1 MRTVVYCTELLR
13 SFLEER
19 RIATL
24 SELKNALGTDVD
36 MTVFRKLREL
46 TYRTSYSHR
55 GKYYTLDEIACFDTQ
70 GLWFF
75 QSIGFSVHGTLVK
88 TARALVEISESGLT
102 AAELKHV
109 LKAEV
114 REPLLRLFRRKELHR
129 EKMSGVYVYFSNEP
143 FGRRKQVLLRRD
155 RESETSDG
163 LESLRG
169 ELLAHE
175 LKAAVI
181 IFFSLLDE
189 KQRRLYAGLESLK
202 QGYGG
207 DSRIADLLGLD
218 QHTVAKGR
226 QELLSQDFE
235 VDRVRR
241 KGGGRSSVKKK
252 RRK

>member
-1 MRTVVYCTELLR
+1 MRTVVFSTELLK
-13 SFLEER
+13 SFFEEHS
-19 RIATL
+19 IGTL
-24 SELKNALGTDVD
+24 PELKGALGTEVA

-46 TYRTSYSHR
+46 SYRTSFSNR
-55 GKYYTLDEIACFDTQ
+55 GKYYTLDEVARFDRQ

-75 QSIGFSVHGTLVK
+75 SSVGFSVYGTLLK
-88 TARALVEISESGLT
+88 TAKALIEKSESGLT
-102 AAELKHV
+102 AAELKPV
-109 LKAEV
+109 LKVEV
-114 REPLLRLFRRKELHR
+114 KQPLLRLFRKQQLYR
-129 EKMSGVYVYFSNEP
+129 EKISGMYVYFSNEA
-143 FGRRKQVLLRRD
+143 FGRRKQAMLRKD
-155 RESETSDG
+155 QGSEATAG
-163 LESLRG
+163 LENLRS

-207 DSRIADLLGLD
+207 DSRIAELLGLD

-226 QELLSQDFE
+226 QELVNQDFE
-235 VDRVRR
+235 VERVRR
-241 KGGGRSSVKKK
+241 KGGGRASVKKK

>member
-1 MRTVVYCTELLR
+1 MRTVVFCTELLK
-13 SFLEER
+13 SFLVEHK
-19 RIATL
+19 IATL
-24 SELKNALGTDVD
+24 PDLKEALGTNVD

-46 TYRTSYSHR
+46 SYRTSYSHR
-55 GKYYTLDEIACFDTQ
+55 GKYYTLDEIACFNDR

-75 QSIGFSVHGTLVK
+75 RAAGFSVFGTLIR
-88 TARALVEISESGLT
+88 TAKALVEKSEKGLT
-102 AAELKHV
+102 AVELKKV
-109 LKAEV
+109 LKVEV
-114 REPLLRLFRRKELHR
+114 KEPLLRLYRKRQLHR
-129 EKMSGVYVYFSNEP
+129 EKISKVYVYFSYES

-155 RESETSDG
+155 QESESVDG
-163 LESLRG
+163 LENLRS

-207 DSRIADLLGLD
+207 DSRIAELLGLD
-218 QHTVAKGR
+218 PHTVAKGR
-226 QELLSQDFE
+226 QELLNQDFE
-235 VDRVRR
+235 VERVR
-241 KGGGRSSVKKK
+241 KEGGGRTAVKKK

>member
-1 MRTVVYCTELLR
+1 MRTVFFCTELLR
-13 SFLEER
+13 SFLEEHK
-19 RIATL
+19 IATL
-24 SELKNALGTDVD
+24 VELKKVLGTEVD

-46 TYRTSYSHR
+46 AYRTSYSHR
-55 GKYYTLDEIACFDTQ
+55 GKYYTLDEIACFDNQ

-75 QSIGFSVHGTLVK
+75 QSVGFSAYGTLLQ
-88 TARALVEISESGLT
+88 TAKALVEKSEAGLI
-102 AAELKHV
+102 AAELKQV
-109 LKAEV
+109 LKVEV
-114 REPLLRLFRRKELHR
+114 KESLLRLFRKKQLHR
-129 EKMSGVYVYFSNEP
+129 EKFSGVYVYFSNES
-143 FGRRKQVLLRRD
+143 FERRKQVLLRRD
-155 RESETSDG
+155 QETEMTAG
-163 LESLRG
+163 LENLRG

-207 DSRIADLLGLD
+207 DSRIAELLGLD

-226 QELLSQDFE
+226 QELLNQDFE
-235 VDRVRR
+235 VERVRR
-241 KGGGRSSVKKK
+241 KGGGRAPVKKK

>member
-1 MRTVVYCTELLR
+1 MRTVIFCTELLKA
-13 SFLEER
+13 FLEEHK
-19 RIATL
+19 IATL
-24 SELKNALGTDVD
+24 AELKEALGTEVD

-55 GKYYTLDEIACFDTQ
+55 GKYYTLDEIAGFDSQ

-75 QSIGFSVHGTLVK
+75 QSVGFSVYGTLINTAK
-88 TARALVEISESGLT
+88 TLVEKSENGLT
-102 AAELKHV
+102 TAELKQV
-109 LKAEV
+109 LKVEV
-114 REPLLRLFRRKELHR
+114 KESLLRLFRKKQLHR
-129 EKMSGVYVYFSNEP
+129 EKMSGVYVYFSNET

-155 RESETSDG
+155 QESEVTDG
-163 LESLRG
+163 LENLRG

-207 DSRIADLLGLD
+207 DSRIAELLGLD

-226 QELLSQDFE
+226 QELLNQDFE
-235 VDRVRR
+235 VERVRR
-241 KGGGRSSVKKK
+241 KGGGRAPVKKK